1 MAAHRLSNI
10 AKKYNL
16 RISASETK
24 SMGMCGNEIRRLKIM
39 IDGKI
44 IEQVTELNYLASKIS
59 EYKKD
64 MEYKLQTYSR
74 INGIRKRNVGK
85 QMSNQTKL
93 RIHNITAKTALK
105 YGSETWVLNKRDNVW
120 KHHR

>member
-1 MAAHRLSNI
+1 L
-10 AKKYNL
+10 K
-16 RISASETK
+16 ISTSKTK

-44 IEQVTELNYLASKIS
+44 TEQATEFNYLGSKIS

-64 MEYKLQTYSR
+64 MKYKLQTYNR
-74 INGIRKRNVGK
+74 INRIIKINFGK

-93 RIHNITAKTALK
+93 RIHNISAKTALK
-105 YGSETWVLNKRDNVW
+105 YK
-120 KHHR
+120 